1 MSAEKEL
8 FILILSRLS
17 RAVLVRVTIARTRRL
32 SIYISTYLRIYTCLD
47 IYTIRRETGQQERLT
62 YWRPV
67 SAVSLP
73 GSVWGHKSSCA
84 LHDLANIYVS
94 TYWHIYIYWGFC
106 FLIANP
112 GATLCIYINYRYL
125 LCSVLGCYR
134 CCWLLHPCP
143 RESRSVKIFA
153 YKCDLVSQHFNEC
166 Q

>member
-32 SIYISTYLRIYTCLD
+32 SIYISKYLCIYISTCLD

-62 YWRPV
+62 YWRPA

-106 FLIANP
+106 FLIAILEP
-112 GATLCIYINYRYL
+112 HFVFISTIDIYFIQHWVAIDVAGSFIRAL
-125 LCSVLGCYR
+125 
-134 CCWLLHPCP
+134 
-143 RESRSVKIFA
+143 ESLDR
-153 YKCDLVSQHFNEC
+153 
-166 Q
+166 